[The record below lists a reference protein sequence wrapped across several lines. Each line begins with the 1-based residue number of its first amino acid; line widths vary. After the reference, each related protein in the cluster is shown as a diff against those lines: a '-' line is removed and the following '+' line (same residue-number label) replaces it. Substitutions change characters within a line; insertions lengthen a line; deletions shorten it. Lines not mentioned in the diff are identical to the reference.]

1 MATKLDATRVALD
14 KGFTGVSDPTAT
26 LSSISK
32 GMQDIASWKKGIDDA
47 EIKLKTDTAQAYQD
61 AKKLAAERMTG
72 NKTVDAA
79 ILEALRSTQDRLY
92 DNMKMVQKGM
102 QTPTD
107 NLIFRQNASSSYD
120 ILSSYLQDYDANFQQ
135 SLKEMQGYIDEKTGE
150 YVKPTGGSLQAAI
163 QKFNT
168 TLGNPNLYKIVS
180 SENGSLNLN
189 LFKTKIDP
197 DTNTRQLVLDENNNP
212 IVDPSMS
219 GIGAS
224 TLLKGKNQKALRVY
238 MDDNINEALAK
249 DTALSKAF
257 QVMQTAP
264 GYTGIVVDDARNN
277 PEIKRLIDTAAISG
291 TTTSEQRFSILAD
304 NMPSGQEQ
312 IPVMPNEVDSLK
324 SQGVDLNEKVEYT
337 YLDPETGET
346 KTGTYNKYV
355 TVVLDPMSNLF
366 MPKETEE
373 AKLASERIY
382 KTAIYSGLE
391 RKITGKDR
399 KPVSPTGGATNK
411 KLLNTASDI
420 FGAINKSYG
429 GAKKDIDFAIKT
441 LQNSSGYK
449 FLKQEDIVE
458 DGQKVGISFTIQDE
472 QGNTRTDSVNFRV
485 KDDNDEYVD
494 ATADEY
500 GRQLYALFK
509 TRNMPSYDKV
519 KESYIKS
526 NTFFEKLNKDVSRA
540 YIPKMTKKVTTV
552 GFEPVTLSTSLNKN
566 NESAMSI
573 IQQSLDDNEII
584 TSTQYISDGEVRS
597 LSNSIT
603 RAISAAA
610 TKYGKEPN
618 VSVTPDVKKDKI
630 TIKYGDNQKVVI
642 DLTLDTLK
650 GISLDYDIKDK
661 LGKLFEILFPKTG
674 DVTEDVIVQGG
685 LRKMPGS

>member
-197 DTNTRQLVLDENNNP
+197 TTNTRQLVLDENNNP

-355 TVVLDPMSNLF
+355 MVVLDPMSNLF

-391 RKITGKDR
+391 RKITGKDKTPVFRPYPPGSGEEDENLVGSLIR
-399 KPVSPTGGATNK
+399 KVVRGDKKALETLMRTGNVKLKKPNFRSEILDDGSIQFFDQDNNKLGEPVKFSETKDDK
-411 KLLNTASDI
+411 KTFLSARDVAVQLASI
-420 FGAINKSYG
+420 FGLNPDKFDQEIKFNEGELVKEG
-429 GAKKDIDFAIKT
+429 GLIKFGKLPEVKMTLDSTVSGRGNSKVTLNDGLTEAIKT
-441 LQNSSGYK
+441 ADKDSNLGFTGSVLASGVEENLTQALLNSG
-449 FLKQEDIVE
+449 QELESSPKVRFDKNKEIMTITAVNNKGKTITITRGINDE
-458 DGQKVGISFTIQDE
+458 DNGEAQKV
-472 QGNTRTDSVNFRV
+472 
-485 KDDNDEYVD
+485 K
-494 ATADEY
+494 A
-500 GRQLYALFK
+500 
-509 TRNMPSYDKV
+509 M
-519 KESYIKS
+519 
-526 NTFFEKLNKDVSRA
+526 
-540 YIPKMTKKVTTV
+540 VTE
-552 GFEPVTLSTSLNKN
+552 F
-566 NESAMSI
+566 
-573 IQQSLDDNEII
+573 
-584 TSTQYISDGEVRS
+584 
-597 LSNSIT
+597 LSNINSDEDYT
-603 RAISAAA
+603 SGGGVDY
-610 TKYGKEPN
+610 T
-618 VSVTPDVKKDKI
+618 
-630 TIKYGDNQKVVI
+630 QK
-642 DLTLDTLK
+642 
-650 GISLDYDIKDK
+650 
-661 LGKLFEILFPKTG
+661 
-674 DVTEDVIVQGG
+674 
-685 LRKMPGS
+685 